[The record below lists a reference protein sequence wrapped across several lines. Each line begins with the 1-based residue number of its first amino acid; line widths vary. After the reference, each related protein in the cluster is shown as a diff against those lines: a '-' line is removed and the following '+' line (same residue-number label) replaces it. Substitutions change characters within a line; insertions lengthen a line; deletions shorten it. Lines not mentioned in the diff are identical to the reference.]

1 MPNLN
6 HEPSLQEVYRSIH
19 NRLHTSLGELNTWM
33 QLLEEITRVQ
43 RYGLLY
49 QQMQPRIAMVRG
61 QLKQAALEL
70 QAARELLETQA
81 AEDLPQRQQLEE
93 QAQRLQRQRETLQQQ
108 QQELV
113 RREESLYT
121 RQQQLD
127 AMQADLE
134 QRTRQPQAEDA
145 DQTRRQ
151 LEELE
156 QRLQEEQARLEQ
168 LQQQTGEIARRQED
182 VEQKAKMLCLREE
195 QLTAWETSLEQEMA
209 VRRDRSAALS
219 SMQEIQSAMMEVQ
232 RLIRQVGP
240 SFGNLTDRVNGGF
253 VAGGVRN
260 LIRCSRSLRQ
270 LGTDEAKYYAEEL
283 ERILTGD
290 FGCEKIWPAAGAAI
304 DPLTM
309 AKLDASAPGNAVQ
322 AVVYSGWRME
332 ETILEKAVVL
342 PMKE

>member
-1 MPNLN
+1 MPKLN
-6 HEPSLQEVYRSIH
+6 HESSLLEVYSSIY
-19 NRLHTSLGELNTWM
+19 NRLHTSWNELNSWL
-33 QLLEEITRVQ
+33 QLLDEIAQMQ
-43 RYGLLY
+43 RYGLLG
-49 QQMQPRIAMVRG
+49 QQMQQRISLVRS
-61 QLKQAALEL
+61 QLQQAAMEL
-70 QAARELLETQA
+70 RGARELLEAGAETQ
-81 AEDLPQRQQLEE
+81 PQRQQLEE
-93 QAQRLQRQRETLQQQ
+93 QAQRLQRQREALQQQ

-113 RREESLYT
+113 RREESLYA

-134 QRTRQPQAEDA
+134 QCAQRPDEEALQQA
-145 DQTRRQ
+145 RRQ

-156 QRLQEEQARLEQ
+156 QQLQAGQAQLEQ
-168 LQQQTGEIARRQED
+168 MQQQTGEIARQQED

-195 QLTAWETSLEQEMA
+195 QLTAWEASLEQEMA
-209 VRRDRSAALS
+209 VRRDRSAALA
-219 SMQEIQSAMMEVQ
+219 SMQEIQSAMMEMQ

-240 SFGNLTDRVNGGF
+240 AFGNLTERVNGGF

-270 LGTDEAKYYAEEL
+270 LGTDEARYYAEEL
-283 ERILTGD
+283 ERILAGD
-290 FGCEKIWPAAGAAI
+290 FGCEKIWPAAGDAI

-322 AVVYSGWRME
+322 AVVYGGWRME

-342 PMKE
+342 PIKG